1 MSWSDALCDGC
12 TATSEMQF
20 EPTRPMTRSSR
31 LLTLTVRHLGD
42 RTNCWSPCVLN
53 TVCRSVDIDVG
64 LSPPQLKSPHATN
77 RSVSMASLSVSNI
90 SDNSSWNS
98 AIVAAVEDGGR

>member
-20 EPTRPMTRSSR
+20 EPTRPTTRSSR
-31 LLTLTVRHLGD
+31 LLTLTVRRVGD
-42 RTNCWSPCVLN
+42 WTNCCRPCVLN
-53 TVCRSVDIDVG
+53 NVCRSADIDVG
-64 LSPPQLKSPHATN
+64 LTPPQLKSPHATN
-77 RSVSMASLSVSNI
+77 RSVSMTSLSVSNI
-90 SDNSSWNS
+90 FDNSSWNS